1 MAKIT
6 SLKKPTLSNEAVLAF
21 AEGDKGAAK
30 TVAKGTVT
38 SSAENA
44 PAGLK
49 SGMIPSGDVRLTANI
64 QADLHL
70 KLKIRAAQ
78 ERTTVGELIESWV
91 KGWAA

>member
-1 MAKIT
+1 MAKIA
-6 SLKKPTLSNEAVLAF
+6 SLKKPTLSTKAVMAF
-21 AEGDKGAAK
+21 AEGGKSGPKA
-30 TVAKGTVT
+30 VAGSPVA
-38 SSAENA
+38 SSADNA

-91 KGWAA
+91 ASW